1 MQEIALSS
9 FSVTMLCFTTH
20 FSWLEEDK
28 ASSYQL
34 GEGWPFDSP
43 SSINTSCPTPGP
55 LALCAQLSAASVY
68 PHPATLFPKY
78 GSFVT
83 YNAV

>member
-55 LALCAQLSAASVY
+55 LALCAQLSAASVVSSSCHSL
-68 PHPATLFPKY
+68 PQIWQLCHL
-78 GSFVT
+78 
-83 YNAV
+83 